1 ILFQTIISNQD
12 QWDEMLLTKGIVV
25 IDVYQAWCGPCKAVL
40 NLFRKLRNDF
50 SDDNVLHFAVA
61 ESDNIETL
69 KPFRRSC
76 EPVFLFSVQGKI
88 LAMVKGVNAPL
99 IIKTVTDLVQEERK
113 IAAGEKE
120 RAEVLTDQILM
131 HKCMILFILMNVLS
145 STLFF
150 PLSEVFTYSVG
161 IIKPD
166 DVLAGRVN
174 EIKKKIRDAGFDIE
188 AAEERMLTEEQIRV
202 FYARKKEEP
211 DFDAFVQFMM
221 SGPCHVLIIT
231 KKEATGAIPQWIELQ
246 KTSESGEPD
255 LSEEP
260 LKETI
265 WVSYRGI
272 IKAACLRFYLQRLM
286 ETERLVNL
294 CDVQDSVEDAS
305 RQLAF
310 FFPDYQTRTPEH
322 RVEKTLAIIR
332 PSLLKERRDSILKR
346 IKEDGFQI
354 AMQKEIILSEE
365 QVHTFYREH
374 VDQDYFPVLLEQM
387 TSGPTLVL
395 ALTREN
401 AISHW
406 RNLLGPKTLEEAK
419 ENPESLRAQYVIENV
434 PVNQLHGSST
444 PSDAQKEL
452 EFFFPEEQTFALI
465 KPDAAKTHKDEI
477 MKKVEEAGFSISK
490 IKEEALTREM
500 VTQFYKEHQGKPF
513 FEELVNCMTEG
524 PSVIMVLSKENAV
537 EEWRQLMGPTDP
549 EEAKKTCPESIRAQF
564 AHDILSNAVHG
575 SSN

>member
-1 ILFQTIISNQD
+1 L
-12 QWDEMLLTKGIVV
+12 V
-25 IDVYQAWCGPCKAVL
+25 IDVYQSWCGPCKAVL
-40 NLFRKLRNDF
+40 NLFRKLMNDF
-50 SDDNVLHFAVA
+50 SEDNILQFAVA
-61 ESDNIETL
+61 EADSIETL

-76 EPVFLFSVQGKI
+76 EPVFLFSIHGKI
-88 LAMVKGVNAPL
+88 LALVKGVNAPL
-99 IIKTVTDLVQEERK
+99 ITKTVIELVQEERE
-113 IAAGEKE
+113 IAAGVKE
-120 RAEVLTDQILM
+120 RAEVTQTRYLPI
-131 HKCMILFILMNVLS
+131 NVYFYYTYTVSLNVYDK
-145 STLFF
+145 
-150 PLSEVFTYSVG
+150 EVLTYSVG

-166 DVLAGRVN
+166 DVLSGRVE
-174 EIKKKIRDAGFDIE
+174 EIKKKIKNAGFDIK

-202 FYARKKEEP
+202 FYARNKDEP

-231 KKEATGAIPQWIELQ
+231 KKEATDAIPQWKELH
-246 KTSESGEPD
+246 KTSESGEP
-255 LSEEP
+255 EEP
-260 LKETI
+260 VKLPGLT
-265 WVSYRGI
+265 
-272 IKAACLRFYLQRLM
+272 
-286 ETERLVNL
+286 ETESLVNL

-310 FFPDYQTRTPEH
+310 FFPNFH
-322 RVEKTLAIIR
+322 INKVEQDVERTLAIIR
-332 PSLLKERRDSILKR
+332 PSLLKERRDSIMQR
-346 IKEDGFQI
+346 IKNDGFQI

-365 QVHTFYREH
+365 QVRTFYKEH
-374 VDQDYFPVLLEQM
+374 VDQDYFPALLEQM

-401 AISHW
+401 AVSHW
-406 RNLLGPKTLEEAK
+406 RDLLGPKTLEEAK
-419 ENPESLRAQYVIENV
+419 ENPESLRAQYAIENV
-434 PVNQLHGSST
+434 PINQLHGSST

-452 EFFFPEEQTFALI
+452 EFFFPKEQTFALI

-477 MKKVEEAGFSISK
+477 MKKVKEAGFSISK
-490 IKEEALTREM
+490 VKEQALTREM
-500 VTQFYKEHQGKPF
+500 AEQFYKDHKGKPF
-513 FEELVNCMTEG
+513 FEQLVNYMTQG

>member
-1 ILFQTIISNQD
+1 MAGKKKEIQLQTIISNQN
-12 QWDEMLLTKGIVV
+12 QWDEMLQTKDIVV

-50 SDDNVLHFAVA
+50 SEDNVLHFAVA
-61 ESDNIETL
+61 EADSIKTL

-76 EPVFLFSVQGKI
+76 EPVFLFSVHGKI

-99 IIKTVTDLVQEERK
+99 IIKTVTELVQEERE
-113 IAAGEKE
+113 IAAGAKE
-120 RAEVLTDQILM
+120 HAEVEELVFQEEVSSEGSAEETVEEEE
-131 HKCMILFILMNVLS
+131 VL
-145 STLFF
+145 
-150 PLSEVFTYSVG
+150 TYSVG

-166 DVLAGRVN
+166 DVLSGRVE
-174 EIKKKIRDAGFDIE
+174 EIKKKIKEAGFDIK
-188 AAEERMLTEEQIRV
+188 AAEERILTEEQIRV
-202 FYARKKEEP
+202 FYARNKEEP

-231 KKEATGAIPQWIELQ
+231 KKETSDAIPQWKELH
-246 KTSESGEPD
+246 KTSVSGEP
-255 LSEEP
+255 EEP
-260 LKETI
+260 VKLP
-265 WVSYRGI
+265 G
-272 IKAACLRFYLQRLM
+272 LM
-286 ETERLVNL
+286 ETESLVNL
-294 CDVQDSVEDAS
+294 CDLQDSVEDAS

-310 FFPDYQTRTPEH
+310 FFPNFH
-322 RVEKTLAIIR
+322 INKVEQHVERTLAIIR
-332 PSLLKERRDSILKR
+332 PSLLKERRDSIMKR
-346 IKEDGFQI
+346 IKDDGFQI

-365 QVHTFYREH
+365 QVRTFYKEH
-374 VDQDYFPVLLEQM
+374 VDQDYFSVLLEQM

-401 AISHW
+401 AVSHW
-406 RNLLGPKTLEEAK
+406 RDLLGPKTLEEAN
-419 ENPESLRAQYVIENV
+419 ENPESLRAQYAIENV
-434 PVNQLHGSST
+434 PINQLHGSST

-477 MKKVEEAGFSISK
+477 MKKVKEAGFSITK
-490 IKEEALTREM
+490 VKEQALTREM
-500 VTQFYKEHQGKPF
+500 AAQFYKDHEGKPF
-513 FEELVNCMTEG
+513 FEQLVNCMTQG

-575 SSN
+575 SSNIEQALRSIQFAFGELDAD